1 MPEKGGFQAQG
12 YGFLWGVPKKDS
24 FQARVQSLFCHDV
37 HKGIVSN
44 FPLILKIRK
53 VQSRTI
59 LKISLEEGSD
69 RCCNGVLLLT
79 QEMILALDQL
89 QGASRVDLMVLLGI

>member
-12 YGFLWGVPKKDS
+12 YGFLWGRAPKG
-24 FQARVQSLFCHDV
+24 LFSGTGV
-37 HKGIVSN
+37 ASIFPRGHKGIVSD
-44 FPLILKIRK
+44 FPVIRKIRK

-59 LKISLEEGSD
+59 LKVSPEEGSD

-89 QGASRVDLMVLLGI
+89 QGAARIYLMILLGI